1 MLIPLL
7 LIIIFACLFI
17 GLVMAIS
24 SAKKGKKK
32 DVSGRIQKKGKA
44 AIIKEAQKKLAH
56 NPHDVT
62 ALRELGNIY
71 FSEKNWEKAYA
82 AYKTLLDLS
91 SSNVEINGVEAG
103 LKTGIAAYNLGKID
117 DALSVLILAVK
128 KNPESYEANL
138 YLGKALYQKEIFDKA
153 IACLKKAK
161 LLRPESGEANQLL
174 GFSLFKLQKYREC
187 LPFLK
192 AALDET
198 PDNKEILYN
207 MAVAMMECGM
217 GEKSLKV
224 FIHLRPD
231 PLFGPQ
237 SCLEAG
243 KMHEKVK
250 DFTSAIQDYEI
261 ALKLPS
267 VPDTILIQIKYRAA
281 LTYIAMNNIPQAL
294 TMLKQVQAIKAN
306 YKDVE
311 ALIARYSELNQNKN
325 LQVYM
330 MAGTSEFIALCRKFI
345 SSYYPDAFVKV
356 GDQNVGTDC
365 VDIVCEI
372 EHPKWS
378 AKQLF
383 RFYRSQS
390 TLSDLAVRECHG
402 KMRDD
407 KCDKAICV
415 TLGSFSESA
424 HKFIDG
430 RPIDLIEKEA
440 LSKMLLKI
448 SII

>member
-1 MLIPLL
+1 MLIV
-7 LIIIFACLFI
+7 IFAALLV
-17 GLVMAIS
+17 GLIMAVS
-24 SAKKGKKK
+24 SLKKDTKK

-44 AIIKEAQKKLAH
+44 AIIKEAQKKLSH
-56 NPHDVT
+56 NPHDIT

-71 FSEKNWEKAYA
+71 FSDKNWEKGYA
-82 AYKTLLDLS
+82 VYKTLLDLS
-91 SSNVEINGVEAG
+91 TSHIDINAAEAG

-138 YLGKALYQKEIFDKA
+138 YLGKALYQKEIYDKA
-153 IACLKKAK
+153 IVCLKKVK
-161 LLRPESGEANQLL
+161 TLRPESSEANQLL

-192 AALDET
+192 AALEET

-207 MAVAMMECGM
+207 MALAMLECGM
-217 GEKSLKV
+217 GEKALKV

-250 DFTSAIQDYEI
+250 DYASAIHDYEI

-267 VPDTILIQIKYRAA
+267 VPDAIMIQIKYRAA

-294 TMLKQVQAIKAN
+294 VMLKQIQTLKAN

-345 SSYYPDAFVKV
+345 SSFYKDAFVKV

-383 RFYRSQS
+383 RFYRTQS
-390 TLSDLAVRECHG
+390 ALSDISVRECHG

-424 HKFIDG
+424 HKFIEG
-430 RPIDLIEKEA
+430 RPIDLIEKEQ

>member
-1 MLIPLL
+1 MLIAFL
-7 LIIIFACLFI
+7 LIVIFAALLV
-17 GLVMAIS
+17 GLIMAVS
-24 SAKKGKKK
+24 SLKKDTKK

-44 AIIKEAQKKLAH
+44 AIIKEAQKKLSH
-56 NPHDVT
+56 NPHDIT

-71 FSEKNWEKAYA
+71 FSDKNWEKGYA
-82 AYKTLLDLS
+82 VYKTLLDLS
-91 SSNVEINGVEAG
+91 TSHIDINAAEAG

-138 YLGKALYQKEIFDKA
+138 YLGKALYQKEIYDKA
-153 IACLKKAK
+153 IVCLKKVK
-161 LLRPESGEANQLL
+161 TLRPESSEANQLL

-192 AALDET
+192 AALEET

-207 MAVAMMECGM
+207 MALAMLECGM
-217 GEKSLKV
+217 GEKALKV

-250 DFTSAIQDYEI
+250 DYASAIHDYEI

-267 VPDTILIQIKYRAA
+267 VPDAIMIQIKYRAA

-294 TMLKQVQAIKAN
+294 VMLKQIQTLKAN

-345 SSYYPDAFVKV
+345 SSFYKDAFVKV

-383 RFYRSQS
+383 RFYRTQS
-390 TLSDLAVRECHG
+390 ALSDISVRECHG

-424 HKFIDG
+424 HKFIEG
-430 RPIDLIEKEA
+430 RPIDLIEKEQ